1 MGSAFAF
8 GAGLALL
15 RATTPPPCRLVGLAS
30 VALGILIGLGLA
42 TTGLDTSPHIAVQ
55 VTYDFFAAAAVAF
68 ALYGVSSMQ
77 PAASQQ
83 RDATAQPKERR
94 RFTVGSLIS
103 FVALISYPFYLFHWP
118 VLMAAVDLVGD
129 RLASRSGSAEFAIA
143 IAGITLVATIAVA
156 IVAQVVVDRV
166 VGALRERHAARHR
179 FAPVHALETVTG
191 EIFPAE
197 LVAPE
202 IVREHA

>member
-1 MGSAFAF
+1 
-8 GAGLALL
+8 
-15 RATTPPPCRLVGLAS
+15 
-30 VALGILIGLGLA
+30 
-42 TTGLDTSPHIAVQ
+42 VQ

-77 PAASQQ
+77 PAASQR
-83 RDATAQPKERR
+83 RDATTQPKEPR
-94 RFTVGSLIS
+94 RFTAGRLIS

-118 VLMAAVDLVGD
+118 VLMAAVDLVGN
-129 RLASRSGSAEFAIA
+129 RLAGRSGSAVFALA

-166 VGALRERHAARHR
+166 VGTLRDRYASRDR
-179 FAPVHALETVTG
+179 VPPVLALETVTG

-202 IVREHA
+202 IATERA